1 MNKREHKIPKGY
13 FHCFTYKSENEQ
25 TNAMTNHE
33 KNDKKKINNSIL
45 NTVHRNL
52 KKRFTIE
59 IEINR

>member
-33 KNDKKKINNSIL
+33 KNDKKKNKQQYIKHSSQKS
-45 NTVHRNL
+45 
-52 KKRFTIE
+52 KKTIY
-59 IEINR
+59 N

>member
-33 KNDKKKINNSIL
+33 KNDKKNKQQYIKHSSQKS
-45 NTVHRNL
+45 
-52 KKRFTIE
+52 KKTIY
-59 IEINR
+59 N